1 MPYTDYTQ
9 KEIFTDR
16 QRAIESSR
24 TKAKDEF
31 FNSLVEVSHIY
42 EPDGEICTDIDRKVS
57 DYKDIKKVF
66 EAYEK
71 NRATIYELKIE
82 LPSIF

>member
-9 KEIFTDR
+9 KEIFTNR
-16 QRAIESSR
+16 QSAIESSR

-31 FNSLVEVSHIY
+31 FNSLVEVSYHY
-42 EPDGEICTDIDRKVS
+42 DPDGEMFPDVDRKVS
-57 DYKDIKKVF
+57 DYKDIKAIF

-71 NRATIYELKIE
+71 NRATIYEVKIE

>member
-1 MPYTDYTQ
+1 MHYTDYTQ

-16 QRAIESSR
+16 QSAIVSSR

-31 FNSLVEVSHIY
+31 FNSLVEAMPAYDDYGYSDACIVRIA
-42 EPDGEICTDIDRKVS
+42 T
-57 DYKDIKKVF
+57 DYKDIARVY
-66 EAYEK
+66 ETYEK
-71 NRATIYELKIE
+71 NRATIYEVKIE